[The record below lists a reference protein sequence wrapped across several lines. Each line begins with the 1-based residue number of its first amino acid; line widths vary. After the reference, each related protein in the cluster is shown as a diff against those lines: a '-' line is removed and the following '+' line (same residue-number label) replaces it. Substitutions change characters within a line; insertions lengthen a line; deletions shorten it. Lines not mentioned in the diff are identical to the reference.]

1 MDIIKLP
8 VSEINPTPHN
18 PRKDLQPDD
27 LEYKQIEASIDSFG
41 FLEPLVWNRRTG
53 NLVGGHQ
60 RFKILVH
67 KGYKEIQVS
76 VVDLDLERE
85 KALNIALNKVQGSWS
100 QEKLAELLE
109 ELSSVPDLNIESTG
123 FTPVE
128 IGQLVDRYLQK
139 VDEDDFEVEQVV
151 ESIEEPITQEGD
163 LIELGPHKILCDDC
177 SVLDNL
183 KRLLSTEK
191 VGLVHTDPPY
201 NVAYV
206 AGERPNPN
214 CRIKKS
220 ARWAQIHS
228 DNMDESKYRALLCNV
243 FSNIAQFMDKGA
255 AAYFWNGHKNFGPM
269 HTMLEELGFHVAS
282 VIVWAKPN
290 FAISYGDYN
299 EQVEF
304 CLYCWLQNNGGHR
317 WFGSTSESTLWDV
330 RRDPTKQYI
339 HPTQKPVALAH
350 RAIIN
355 SSVKG
360 DIVLD
365 TFLGSGSTLIAAEST
380 GRRCYGLEIDPRYCD
395 AIVHRYIAYVGK
407 DEVSADILRRYLRE
421 NCNEYVQH
429 K

>member
-1 MDIIKLP
+1 MEIIKLP
-8 VSEINPTPHN
+8 VSKINPAPHN

-27 LEYKQIEASIDSFG
+27 SEYKQIEASIDGFG
-41 FLEPLVWNRRTG
+41 LVEPLVWNRCTG

-60 RFKILVH
+60 RFKIMIH

-76 VVDLDLERE
+76 VVDLDLEKE
-85 KALNIALNKVQGSWS
+85 KALNLALNKVQGSWD
-100 QEKLAELLE
+100 QEKLAALLE
-109 ELSSVPDLNIESTG
+109 ELSMVPDLNIESTG

-128 IGQLVDRYLQK
+128 ISQLMDRYLQTN
-139 VDEDDFEVEQVV
+139 DEDDFNVDDVV
-151 ESIEEPITQEGD
+151 GSIEEPVTKKGD
-163 LIELGPHKILCDDC
+163 LIELGLHKILCDDC
-177 SVLDNL
+177 SIHDNL
-183 KRLLSTEK
+183 ERLLSTEK
-191 VGLVHTDPPY
+191 VRLVHTDPPY

-214 CRIKKS
+214 ARTKKS
-220 ARWAQIHS
+220 SQWAKIHS
-228 DNMDESKYRALLCNV
+228 DNMDETKYRELLCNV
-243 FSNIAQFMDKGA
+243 LSNIAQFMDQGA
-255 AAYFWNGHKNFGPM
+255 AAYIWNGHKNFGPM

-304 CLYCWLQNNGGHR
+304 CLYCWLENNGSHR
-317 WFGSTSESTLWDV
+317 WFGPTTETTLWEV
-330 RRDPTKQYI
+330 KRDPTKQYI
-339 HPTQKPVALAH
+339 HPTQKPVVLAH

-395 AIVHRYIAYVGK
+395 AIVQRYIAYVGRDK
-407 DEVSADILRRYLRE
+407 VSGDIRKRYLE
-421 NCNEYVQH
+421 GD
-429 K
+429 